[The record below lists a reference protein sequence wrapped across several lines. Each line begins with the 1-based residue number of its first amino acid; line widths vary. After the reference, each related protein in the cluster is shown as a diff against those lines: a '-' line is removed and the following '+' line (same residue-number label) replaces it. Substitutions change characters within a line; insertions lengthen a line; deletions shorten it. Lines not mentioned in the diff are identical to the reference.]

1 MERKTWSGAPWLW
14 LALGVLGVAVRL
26 GLWWGTF
33 GSNDSYIWAIHG
45 QRVFQLGL
53 TRTYELFSDF
63 NHPPLMGLY
72 ARWAW
77 SVTGELLANN
87 TLNLE
92 TVGNAGE
99 LMGFARLMK
108 LPGLLGEALVL
119 WALWRFA
126 SPRAFAAY
134 ALLPAPILVSSYHGN
149 TDCLY
154 AAFVL
159 LAALMFDQRRYF
171 LSGLL
176 WSAALNVK
184 LLPLALLPIVLL
196 APRDWRAFLRLVA
209 GGVLGLLPFLPP
221 ALTVAASMY
230 RNMLTY
236 NSRPDNWGLM
246 AFLNLSLEIPNLS
259 PFFWPVRTWFL
270 EAGRYLVLG
279 SITAVALLSRFRS
292 GMTMAQQ
299 AAVGSALFFV
309 LAPGFGVQYVVLAAP
324 LLCFVDL
331 RAGLRWGWASGLFIG
346 LVYWI
351 YLRTLSPPLSYF
363 TVFFPGPA
371 PVVGILA
378 WAVLGHFAWTHL
390 WTAWRRREVSLSV
403 QPGSEAVTAP
413 RPAA

>member
-1 MERKTWSGAPWLW
+1 MEHKRGSTVPWVW
-14 LALGVLGVAVRL
+14 LALGLVGVAVRL
-26 GLWWGTF
+26 GIWWSSF

-45 QRVFQLGL
+45 QRVLQHGL
-53 TRTYELFSDF
+53 VRSYELFVDF

-87 TLNLE
+87 TLNLD
-92 TVGNAGE
+92 TMGNAGD

-108 LPGLLGEALVL
+108 LPGLLGEGLVL

-126 SPRAFAAY
+126 SPRAMAAY

-154 AAFVL
+154 AAFIL
-159 LAALMFDQRRYF
+159 LAAIMFDRQRYL

-196 APRDWRAFLRLVA
+196 APRDWRAFGRLLA
-209 GGVLGLLPFLPP
+209 GGALGLLPFVPP
-221 ALTVAASMY
+221 ALSAAASMY

-246 AFLNLSLEIPNLS
+246 AVLNLGLELPNLQ
-259 PFFWPVRTWFL
+259 PVFWPARAWFL

-279 SITAVALLSRFRS
+279 SITAVALLSRWRLR
-292 GMTMAQQ
+292 MTVAQQ
-299 AAVGSALFFV
+299 AAVGAALFFV
-309 LAPGFGVQYVVLAAP
+309 LAPGFGVQYVVFAAP
-324 LLCFVDL
+324 LLCFVEL
-331 RAGLRWGWASGLFIG
+331 GAGLRWGWAAGLFIG

-351 YLRTLSPPLSYF
+351 YLTTLRPPLSFF

-378 WAVLGHFAWTHL
+378 WAVLAHFAWTHL
-390 WTAWRRREVSLSV
+390 RAAWQQRAQVATT
-403 QPGSEAVTAP
+403 PP
-413 RPAA
+413 PAA